1 MALQMN
7 TTKLYE
13 NTRYKKRPSKDTK
26 IQKYTCTS
34 LQCVSRQRAGYVDTN
49 ENYNTI
55 QKYTCTSLQRAGYA
69 DTNDIYKTI
78 QKYKIQ
84 ETP

>member
-7 TTKLYE
+7 ITKLYE
-13 NTRYKKRPSKDTK
+13 NTNCKKRPSKDTK
-26 IQKYTCTS
+26 IQKYTCAS

-49 ENYNTI
+49 
-55 QKYTCTSLQRAGYA
+55 
-69 DTNDIYKTI
+69 DIYKTT